1 MASGMGTGRGPGTGS
16 RAAIGDAGEAGIAD
30 GSERHPR
37 GRAPTA
43 APMTRGFALVLEP
56 DRWIGSE
63 LASLLLGEGIECA
76 VADSGDHAWQI
87 LVSRRPDLILMTL
100 GAPSVERFHRRL
112 RDEYLGKRPPLVGLG
127 EGRLEATVARLDLD
141 AVVLRPLQSA
151 SLLSALL
158 GTAALPSRAHRGD
171 GQVARR
177 IPKVSL
183 DLDRLREMLKLT
195 CLGGDL
201 QAALDSLAQRLA
213 LIYGVSGCDVLASA
227 AERYW
232 VGTAGQPVTAEEWPT
247 VWNRCVQAV
256 HAGAPLFIEVHRA
269 DGTGAGGPAP
279 RTRAAS
285 AVETRLA
292 VPVPSRD
299 GAMIGAVCLVG
310 DGPVLFT
317 AEARD
322 ALSDL
327 AGRLGIELS
336 WRSVHQ
342 RLSSERDHL
351 RATAMLDPMLGVLAR
366 GALEQAIAAEL
377 SRRDQSGDPLA
388 LGVIDITGLRHLN
401 HRYGHVAGDA
411 ALRHV
416 ANVTRRMV
424 RSQDIV
430 GRSGDDE
437 IAVLFATTPVQAA
450 ASILE
455 RIRRTIEA
463 EPFEAEDSGPLHAR
477 VGVGATEYLTDDDGG
492 LLVDRAARAASTA
505 GRRGGPVVVADR
517 STPGAA
523 SRRNLLLD
531 RYEAGVTLGGMYQIV
546 HEISRG
552 SMGVVYRAEDLGL
565 GRPVAIKMLRP
576 DLVRDLELVRR
587 FREEAAILA
596 SINNENLVRV
606 YSFVEEREDVFFVM
620 ELVEG
625 VSLDHVIAELAQ
637 ADRYLALGRAAIIL
651 TQVARALDAMH
662 LAGVM
667 HRDVKPGNVVL
678 DRTRERAVLVDVG
691 LARRLGDRAEPAG
704 TPGFIAPESV
714 LGQDESPA
722 TDVYGLAAT
731 AYALL
736 TGQAPFGR
744 AEDYREILRR
754 QLEDSPHPPSEW
766 REDLPP
772 AVDAVILRGLAVEG
786 SERYA
791 SAGAM
796 AEALASALGAASLAA
811 DGGSIDRESP
821 LGIDRVMID
830 GPTHGPGDTQPGI
843 GLGPDSSPG
852 SQRGPAPMTRGVV
865 FRGVMGVLGLRAG
878 TEWMRVLGR
887 ENQLLADALSL
898 RTSPMAWLPAER
910 FHDLLAAVSESG
922 RNPQTFARELGA
934 HVAGQSFQRFY
945 SSSPESLTPASTL
958 AALDILW
965 RRYHTWGGLCVVEN
979 DERDA
984 LARYDGPSD
993 PAICAF
999 IEGWLEQVIALSGG
1013 DGARAVHTRCL
1024 SLGDE
1029 ACEFATRWGRR
1040 PQQRS

>member
-1 MASGMGTGRGPGTGS
+1 MATGTGTSEGAGSHSRPRRSGPV
-16 RAAIGDAGEAGIAD
+16 A
-30 GSERHPR
+30 
-37 GRAPTA
+37 TA
-43 APMTRGFALVLEP
+43 MTYAGFALIVDP
-56 DRWIGSE
+56 DRQAAADLTG
-63 LASLLLGEGIECA
+63 LLFGEGIECA
-76 VADSGDHAWQI
+76 VVDSGDHAWQT
-87 LVSRRPDLILMTL
+87 LAARRPDLILITL
-100 GAPSVERFHRRL
+100 GAPAVERFHRRL
-112 RDEYLGKRPPLVGLG
+112 RDEYLGKRPPLVGLVDG
-127 EGRLEATVARLDLD
+127 KLEPTVARLDLD
-141 AVVLRPLQSA
+141 AVVLRPLRSA
-151 SLLSALL
+151 ALLSSLLCGSI
-158 GTAALPSRAHRGD
+158 AAASIESSGIWA
-171 GQVARR
+171 QR
-177 IPKVSL
+177 IPTVSL
-183 DLDRLREMLKLT
+183 DVDRMREMLKLT
-195 CLGGDL
+195 VLGGDL
-201 QAALDSLAQRLA
+201 QITLDSLAGRLA
-213 LIYGVSGCDVLASA
+213 LIYGLSGCAVLASA
-227 AERYW
+227 GERYW
-232 VGTAGQPVTAEEWPT
+232 VGATGDPITPEAWPE
-247 VWNRCVQAV
+247 VWNSCVQAV
-256 HAGAPLFIEVHRA
+256 HAGAPLFVEVPGKRPPVA
-269 DGTGAGGPAP
+269 PARGPNRRWTG
-279 RTRAAS
+279 
-285 AVETRLA
+285 VETRLA
-292 VPVPSRD
+292 VPIPSR
-299 GAMIGAVCLVG
+299 GGAVVGAICLIS

-317 AEARD
+317 GEARD

-327 AGRLGIELS
+327 AGRIGNELS

-342 RLSSERDHL
+342 RMAAERDRL
-351 RATAMLDPMLGVLAR
+351 RETSMLDPMLGVLAR
-366 GALEQAIAAEL
+366 SALEQAIVAEL

-388 LGVIDITGLRHLN
+388 LAVIDITGLRHIN

-424 RSQDIV
+424 RGQDIV

-437 IAVLFATTPVQAA
+437 IAVVFAATPLPAA
-450 ASILE
+450 AAILE
-455 RIRRTIEA
+455 RIRRAIEA
-463 EPFEAEDSGPLHAR
+463 EPFEAEESGPLHAR
-477 VGVGATEYLTDDDGG
+477 VGAGVTEFLGADDDGG

-517 STPGAA
+517 SAPGVGA
-523 SRRNLLLD
+523 RRNLLLD

-637 ADRYLALGRAAIIL
+637 ADRHLALERASAIL
-651 TQVARALDAMH
+651 TQVANALDAMH
-662 LAGVM
+662 RAGVM

-714 LGQDESPA
+714 LGHAESPA

-744 AEDYREILRR
+744 ADDYREILRR
-754 QLEDSPHPPSEW
+754 QLEDTPHPPSEW

-772 AVDAVILRGLAVEG
+772 AVDAVILRGLAVDG
-786 SERYA
+786 SERYPT
-791 SAGAM
+791 AGDMALAL
-796 AEALASALGAASLAA
+796 AEALGALGAPERSPVLAKA
-811 DGGSIDRESP
+811 RLIGSVELDRA
-821 LGIDRVMID
+821 MID
-830 GPTHGPGDTQPGI
+830 GPTHGGDTEP
-843 GLGPDSSPG
+843 GLGLDPGSSPG
-852 SQRGPAPMTRGVV
+852 SQRGPVAMTRGVV
-865 FRGVMGVLGLRAG
+865 FRGVMGVLGLRAA
-878 TEWMRVLGR
+878 TAWMRTLER

-898 RTSPMAWLPAER
+898 RTSPMSWLPAER
-910 FHDLLAAVSESG
+910 FHDLLAAVASSG
-922 RNPQTFARELGA
+922 RSAQTFARELGA

-945 SSSPESLTPASTL
+945 SSSPESLTPTTTL
-958 AALDILW
+958 SALDILW
-965 RRYHTWGGLCVVEN
+965 RRYHTWGALRLVEG
-979 DERDA
+979 DERAA
-984 LARYDGPSD
+984 LVGYDGPND

-999 IEGWLEQVIALSGG
+999 IEGWLEHVVGLSGG
-1013 DGARAVHTRCL
+1013 EIARVVHTRCL

-1029 ACEFATRWGRR
+1029 FCEFSARWGRTR
-1040 PQQRS
+1040 DHD

>member
-1 MASGMGTGRGPGTGS
+1 MAGSGAGDGTRSGSGIAGRFAP
-16 RAAIGDAGEAGIAD
+16 RAAASNAHGPHAAAG
-30 GSERHPR
+30 
-37 GRAPTA
+37 
-43 APMTRGFALVLEP
+43 MTRGFALVLEA
-56 DRWIGSE
+56 DRHVGSE
-63 LASLLLGEGIECA
+63 LASLLIGEGIECA
-76 VADSGDHAWQI
+76 IAESGDHAWQS
-87 LVSRRPDLILMTL
+87 LVSRRPDLILMSL
-100 GAPSVERFHRRL
+100 GAPAAERFHRRL
-112 RDEYLGKRPPLVGLG
+112 RDEFLGKRPPLVGVG

-158 GTAALPSRAHRGD
+158 ATASLPSRSQMSESG
-171 GQVARR
+171 ARR
-177 IPKVSL
+177 IPTVSL
-183 DLDRLREMLKLT
+183 DLERLREMLKLT

-201 QAALDSLAQRLA
+201 QGGLDSLAGRLA
-213 LIYGVSGCDVLASA
+213 LIYGVGGCAVLASA

-232 VGTAGQPVTAEEWPT
+232 VGTAGQPITEEEWPT

-256 HAGAPLFIEVHRA
+256 HAGAPLFLEVGGA
-269 DGTGAGGPAP
+269 EGTGAGGPP
-279 RTRAAS
+279 RGRRS

-299 GAMIGAVCLVG
+299 GAMIGAICLVG
-310 DGPVLFT
+310 EGPVLFT
-317 AEARD
+317 PEARD
-322 ALSDL
+322 ALGDL

-351 RATAMLDPMLGVLAR
+351 RATAMLDPMLGILAR

-377 SRRDQSGDPLA
+377 ARRTESGDPLA
-388 LGVIDITGLRHLN
+388 LGVIDLTGLRHLN

-424 RSQDIV
+424 RGQDIV

-437 IAVLFATTPVQAA
+437 IAVLFASTTVAA
-450 ASILE
+450 AAALLE
-455 RIRRTIEA
+455 RIRRAIEA
-463 EPFEAEDSGPLHAR
+463 EPFEVEDSGPLHAR
-477 VGVGATEYLTDDDGG
+477 VGVGATEYLPDDDGG
-492 LLVDRAARAASTA
+492 LLVDRAARAASIA
-505 GRRGGPVVVADR
+505 GRRGGAVVVADR
-517 STPGAA
+517 STPGAN

-576 DLVRDLELVRR
+576 DLVRDVDLVRR

-596 SINNENLVRV
+596 SINHENLVRV
-606 YSFVEEREDVFFVM
+606 FSFVEEREDVFFVM

-625 VSLDHVIAELAQ
+625 VALDHVIAELAQ
-637 ADRYLALGRAAIIL
+637 ADRYLSNGRAAIIL
-651 TQVARALDAMH
+651 GQVARALDAMH

-714 LGQDESPA
+714 LGQAESPA

-744 AEDYREILRR
+744 ADDYREILRR

-772 AVDAVILRGLAVEG
+772 AVDTVILRGLAVDG
-786 SERYA
+786 AERYP

-796 AEALASALGAASLAA
+796 AEALASALGAGTLEPEGVLGRSGAPL
-811 DGGSIDRESP
+811 SIDRA
-821 LGIDRVMID
+821 MID
-830 GPTHGPGDTQPGI
+830 GPTLGPGDTRPGMNV
-843 GLGPDSSPG
+843 GPESSR
-852 SQRGPAPMTRGVV
+852 STQRGPVAMTRGVV
-865 FRGVMGVLGLRAG
+865 FRGVMGVLGLRAA
-878 TEWMRVLGR
+878 TEWMRALER
-887 ENQLLADALSL
+887 HDQLLADALSL

-910 FHDLLAAVSESG
+910 FHALLAHVGATG
-922 RNPQTFARELGA
+922 RSATDFGRALGA
-934 HVAGQSFQRFY
+934 HVAEQSFQRFY
-945 SSSPESLTPASTL
+945 SSSPESLTPAGTL

-965 RRYHTWGGLCVVEN
+965 RRYHTWGELRAVQRH
-979 DERDA
+979 ERA
-984 LARYDGPSD
+984 AVAGYSGPTD

-1013 DGARAVHTRCL
+1013 DGARTAHTRCIVR
-1024 SLGDE
+1024 GDDV
-1029 ACEFATRWGRR
+1029 CEFTARWGRGADR
-1040 PQQRS
+1040 RG